1 MCMSS
6 RQYVVL
12 LYLASSKRI
21 TVSIW
26 VLVRDCTTVQCATS
40 FECSMNMRV
49 FAVDG
54 VQFMLLSS
62 QDHELQQL
70 TRACKLAHS

>member
-26 VLVRDCTTVQCATS
+26 VLVRDCTSVRSVTS
-40 FECSMNMRV
+40 FKCNMNMRV
-49 FAVDG
+49 FAFDG
-54 VQFMLLSS
+54 AIHVVEQS
-62 QDHELQQL
+62 
-70 TRACKLAHS
+70 